1 MTMIMCMVRTL
12 IIIISMRLIAILN
25 TASHMILITII
36 LVMIMIAI
44 MIEHIQD
51 DCYADDGASN
61 CDSVD
66 GSHSDHD
73 YNYDCDE
80 DYDDDY
86 EYGHV
91 YVFYVYN
98 ASLPPHNNNCGGIT
112 ITTIMCA
119 TGMSPHLPN
128 HRSATPPSEKRLG
141 RVAMSHMCVGETPA
155 PQSRCGHDLP
165 PPLPPPKKTTS
176 YASFAI

>member
-12 IIIISMRLIAILN
+12 MIIINMRLIAILN

-86 EYGHV
+86 EYEHV
-91 YVFYVYN
+91 YFYE
-98 ASLPPHNNNCGGIT
+98 I
-112 ITTIMCA
+112 
-119 TGMSPHLPN
+119 
-128 HRSATPPSEKRLG
+128 
-141 RVAMSHMCVGETPA
+141 CV
-155 PQSRCGHDLP
+155 
-165 PPLPPPKKTTS
+165 
-176 YASFAI
+176 